1 MPRGQSHH
9 DPLWLLTVSDVYP
22 SGGDASRGNICCRQ
36 SFFQTVRSEDCQ
48 GQCTCIP
55 RATAVPF
62 PAVLFSAS
70 LWKPTQPY
78 KDPRGAPPTSSAYF
92 KLTLLKKKKERSA
105 YIFVGNKPCDECHG
119 REVSVERHRAQ

>member
-22 SGGDASRGNICCRQ
+22 SGVDASRGNICCRQ

-70 LWKPTQPY
+70 LWRHTQPY
-78 KDPRGAPPTSSAYF
+78 KDPRGAPPSSSAYF
-92 KLTLLKKKKERSA
+92 ELTLLKKKKERTA
-105 YIFVGNKPCDECHG
+105 YIFVGNKPCGECH
-119 REVSVERHRAQ
+119 